1 MDDLAFLGAN
11 SLRLVAET
19 FGEVRHFYEAFDTA
33 EEARSLVK
41 LLCTDSDSISDAF
54 LESAVENL
62 LQWKI
67 SAGPSMKRRRR
78 LHLERIAGTLL
89 LPGEPAPSKPSLEF
103 EEIVHNDP
111 KAFLEA
117 ARRAQKR
124 SKDLGGLGSRAEK
137 EDRDR
142 RRYALELASIIEE
155 SCLPV
160 ALQIVAL
167 DKPEIAWLRVWGSRR
182 AKTLRN
188 RFRAWNKF
196 RSWLN
201 APYGVVWPKDAT
213 QVVNFIEELID
224 YGCPVSYP
232 NELLAALSLL
242 EQVGKVPDSRRIA
255 GDPFLQEHL
264 KSWKVALSGSGKE
277 RGPARPYTVAI
288 MTSLE
293 LLVVNEETDHYFRFV
308 GWLMLLASWTSLRVD
323 DIQSIQPESLRLSNR
338 GLSFKL
344 ARTKTTGPG
353 RIHGAVHG
361 FVCREVS
368 ITGEDWMVVGMLSM
382 QRDDMKYPRD
392 YLTPGPSKDFSG
404 FIPKIV
410 EPPELANYFRMVLS
424 RLCTPR
430 FAEGRWT
437 LSEQLLLVPQTLN
450 LFWTGHSAR
459 HFATQAAAAIGVE
472 KEKRDYLGRWAIG
485 RVGSN
490 AYLHTSRQV
499 VEAIQREILE
509 ALYKQVGAGGY
520 DEQEL
525 LEDIKDFADRQGLI
539 GYRLVRRHRILPI
552 DRLDPRFTIAEDTDA
567 EVENEDRHQRNLE
580 AESGTMSGAAHPD
593 SKEGPT

>member
-1 MDDLAFLGAN
+1 
-11 SLRLVAET
+11 
-19 FGEVRHFYEAFDTA
+19 
-33 EEARSLVK
+33 
-41 LLCTDSDSISDAF
+41 
-54 LESAVENL
+54 
-62 LQWKI
+62 
-67 SAGPSMKRRRR
+67 MKRRRR
-78 LHLERIAGTLL
+78 LHLEGIAGTLL

-137 EDRDR
+137 EDRER

-160 ALQIVAL
+160 ALQIVTL
-167 DKPEIAWLRVWGSRR
+167 DKPELSWLRVWGSRR

-201 APYGVVWPKDAT
+201 ATYGVVWPKDAT

-293 LLVVNEETDHYFRFV
+293 LLVVNEETDYYFRFV

-410 EPPELANYFRMVLS
+410 EPPELANYFRI
-424 RLCTPR
+424 
-430 FAEGRWT
+430 
-437 LSEQLLLVPQTLN
+437 
-450 LFWTGHSAR
+450 SA
-459 HFATQAAAAIGVE
+459 
-472 KEKRDYLGRWAIG
+472 
-485 RVGSN
+485 
-490 AYLHTSRQV
+490 
-499 VEAIQREILE
+499 
-509 ALYKQVGAGGY
+509 
-520 DEQEL
+520 
-525 LEDIKDFADRQGLI
+525 
-539 GYRLVRRHRILPI
+539 
-552 DRLDPRFTIAEDTDA
+552 FT
-567 EVENEDRHQRNLE
+567 
-580 AESGTMSGAAHPD
+580 
-593 SKEGPT
+593 